1 MASVTI
7 AELELQITSSTNQ
20 AVNGINSLITTLNSL
35 KETVKGG
42 LRLKLVTDQINKL
55 GMAIKLFPNL
65 NKLEQLRDILAQI
78 KGIGDVDIK
87 KSIKQK
93 QLPTTGQASSNEI
106 KEAQQQE
113 EELGETA
120 ENTAEQFTQ
129 GANAVNS
136 VAQAI
141 SALDESPFADLEKEI
156 KRITERIQLFKDKR
170 SILEGKLVDETDEE
184 KINRI
189 LITLNTLEGTITNL
203 EHTKIKLTDEL
214 EEKKL
219 EQTADGTKQVTKQ
232 TKKLNK
238 ELDTTEKTAKKSVG
252 VLGKFMKSLG
262 RIAMYRAIRF
272 LLKEII
278 TAFKE
283 GINNLY
289 QFSKSMDGSFAQSMD
304 KISSAI
310 LNIRNSLGVA
320 LAPFIEALAPAIEKL
335 SDVFMEFGNKVSQVG
350 AIMNG
355 KTTYTKAVKSM
366 REYAEATEKAKTA
379 TQGFDQLNIASKD
392 ATDYSSMFEEVALED
407 ESEGAMKNFGEILK
421 TIKEIITD
429 IVTFLMPEIR
439 QLVGYLMPIIET
451 ILGKVLGY
459 IKNILPNLTEILG
472 KVFAIVGALLEQLQ
486 PVIDNILNDGI
497 GNIINEILGLINL
510 LLDELMPVISTIF
523 ELLEPI
529 GSLIGGIIY
538 VLADIIHSVVNSLKP
553 GIEII
558 GEILAPII
566 KVVVEVLKPVIEV
579 ISDVI
584 QVIGSVL
591 SAISETV
598 GPLFETIK
606 EIGKAFIAIF
616 TEDTDTILV
625 IWGTLGNR
633 LHEIW
638 SNAWNRIKDIFGN
651 VWDRIKDKFMN
662 TLYSMGEFGVKFVN
676 KLIDGLNALGNPLIQ
691 ILKTFGVEIE
701 YIEHINPQWLQD
713 WKASQSIS
721 QNVETT
727 IVGSGQT
734 EMSSASSRQNIEELK
749 QEIRAMKGLDKNQE
763 IELNVYLSG
772 KQIKAEYDRLDKAS
786 GVRIGTGGALAY

>member
-78 KGIGDVDIK
+78 KGIGDVNITK
-87 KSIKQK
+87 AVKQK
-93 QLPTTGQASSNEI
+93 EQPQTTGQASSTNGTEKAI
-106 KEAQQQE
+106 EEQE
-113 EELGETA
+113 VLGETT
-120 ENTAEQFTQ
+120 ENTKEKILEASQAAQSF
-129 GANAVNS
+129 NVNS
-136 VAQAI
+136 FLKAN
-141 SALDESPFADLEKEI
+141 SETDL
-156 KRITERIQLFKDKR
+156 LKDK
-170 SILEGKLVDETDEE
+170 LEGL
-184 KINRI
+184 
-189 LITLNTLEGTITNL
+189 
-203 EHTKIKLTDEL
+203 KIKLEDANAAGDKDKMNQYALQIKQVQKQIKSL
-214 EEKKL
+214 EEP
-219 EQTADGTKQVTKQ
+219 
-232 TKKLNK
+232 TKK
-238 ELDTTEKTAKKSVG
+238 TTTAF
-252 VLGKFMKSLG
+252 GKFMKSLG

-366 REYAEATEKAKTA
+366 KEYAEATEKAKTA

-407 ESEGAMKNFGEILK
+407 ESEGALKNFGEILK

-472 KVFAIVGALLEQLQ
+472 KVFAIVGALLEQLT
-486 PVIDNILNDGI
+486 PAIDNILNDGI
-497 GNIINEILGLINL
+497 GTILNEVLGLVNL
-510 LLDELMPVISTIF
+510 LLDELMPVLSTIF

-529 GSLIGGIIY
+529 GQLIGGIIY
-538 VLADIIHSVVNSLKP
+538 VVADIIHSVVNSLKP
-553 GIEII
+553 VLETI

-566 KVVVEVLKPVIEV
+566 EKVVTILKPVIEF
-579 ISDVI
+579 IANAI
-584 QVIGSVL
+584 QLIGGVL
-591 SAISETV
+591 SAISEFIE
-598 GPLFETIK
+598 PLLTTLHDLFKGFVVLFTGDAEQIK
-606 EIGKAFIAIF
+606 EVWTEIGEHLKS
-616 TEDTDTILV
+616 V
-625 IWGTLGNR
+625 
-633 LHEIW
+633 W
-638 SNAWNRIKDIFGN
+638 SSAWNRIKDIFSN
-651 VWDRIKDKFMN
+651 IWDRIKDKMMDS
-662 TLYSMGEFGVKFVN
+662 LYKMGELGVNFVN
-676 KLIDGLNALGNPLIQ
+676 KLIDGLNTLGGPLIKL
-691 ILKTFGVEIE
+691 LKSLGVEVENIA
-701 YIEHINPQWLQD
+701 HINPQWLQD

-734 EMSSASSRQNIEELK
+734 EMSSASSKQNIEELK
-749 QEIRAMKGLDKNQE
+749 QEIRAMKGLDSNQE